1 MKGKSAV
8 VPMTLEE
15 IAQAVGG
22 VLCDVPDPRAVVDRT
37 VVIDSRHAVPGSL
50 FVALPG
56 ERTDGHRFAAAA
68 IASGAVAVL
77 AARPVDAPA
86 IVVADP
92 VDALAR
98 LARAVV
104 ARLDSPTVVALTGS
118 AGKTGTKDLLGQL
131 MEPTGSTVVAPLS
144 YNNQIGLPLTV
155 LGADEGTRCLL
166 VEMGASRAGHIR
178 YLTGIVPPTVGLV
191 LNVGTAH
198 IGEFGGSKEAIAAA
212 KGELVE
218 ALPPDGLAVLNADDP
233 YVLAMAARTV
243 ARVLTFGRAAGDV
256 RATRV
261 AVDQDGRPSFLLTH
275 DGSSAPVR
283 LGMHGEH
290 HVANATAAAAV
301 ALSLGAALDDVAEG
315 LSSARQLS
323 RGRMDVTE
331 RPDGVTV
338 VNDAFNANPD
348 SMDAALNALAAM
360 AGGRRRTVA
369 VLGEMAELGDRSE
382 AYHAELGRRVAA
394 AGVSLLVAVGGPEA
408 ALIHGQARAHG
419 VTSALVPDRESA
431 LDVLSGCLEPGDL
444 VLVKGSHS
452 AGLEETATRLAAPEP
467 VAVGTRRDGA

>member
-1 MKGKSAV
+1 M
-8 VPMTLEE
+8 VPMTLDE
-15 IAQAVGG
+15 IAEAVGG
-22 VLCDVPDPRAVVDRT
+22 VLYGVPDPRAVVDRAA
-37 VVIDSRHAVPGSL
+37 VIDSRHAGPGCL

-68 IASGAVAVL
+68 VAAGAVAVL
-77 AARPVDAPA
+77 AARPVGVPA
-86 IVVADP
+86 VVVPDP
-92 VDALAR
+92 LDALAR
-98 LARAVV
+98 LARAVMT
-104 ARLDSPTVVALTGS
+104 RLDSPTVVALTGS
-118 AGKTGTKDLLGQL
+118 AGKTGTKDLLSQL
-131 MEPTGSTVVAPLS
+131 MERAGATVATPLS
-144 YNNQIGLPLTV
+144 YNNRIGLPLTV
-155 LGADEGTRCLL
+155 LRADAGTRCLL
-166 VEMGASRAGHIR
+166 LEMGASRAGHIT

-198 IGEFGGSKEAIAAA
+198 LGEFGGKDGIAAA

-233 YVLAMAARTV
+233 YVMAMSARTT
-243 ARVLTFGRAAGDV
+243 ARVLTFGRTAGDV

-261 AVDQDGRPSFLLTH
+261 ELDRGGRPSFTLTH

-283 LGMHGEH
+283 LGMYGEH

-301 ALSLGAALDDVAEG
+301 ALSLGAALDEVAET
-315 LSSARQLS
+315 LHSARQLT
-323 RGRMDVTE
+323 RGRMEVVE

-360 AGGRRRTVA
+360 SAAGRRRTIA
-369 VLGEMAELGDRSE
+369 VLGEMRELGDESA

-394 AGVSLLVAVGGPEA
+394 AGVGVLVAVGGPEA
-408 ALIHGQARAHG
+408 ALVHDQAQAHG
-419 VTSALVPDRESA
+419 VAATLVPDRDAA
-431 LDVLSGCLEPGDL
+431 LEFLARCLEPGDL

-452 AGLEETATRLAAPEP
+452 AGLEETATRLATPD
-467 VAVGTRRDGA
+467 AVVMTT

>member
-1 MKGKSAV
+1 ML
-8 VPMTLEE
+8 PMTLEE

-22 VLCDVPDPRAVVDRT
+22 ALHGVPDPRAVVDRT

-56 ERTDGHRFAAAA
+56 ERTDGHHFAAAA
-68 IASGAVAVL
+68 VASGAVAVL
-77 AARPVDAPA
+77 AAHPVDVPA
-86 IVVADP
+86 IVVQDP

-98 LARAVV
+98 LARTVLAG
-104 ARLDSPTVVALTGS
+104 LDSPTVVALTGS

-131 MEPTGSTVVAPLS
+131 VEPTGSTVVAPLS

-155 LGADEGTRCLL
+155 LGADAGTRCLL

-233 YVLAMAARTV
+233 YVMAMAARTV

-275 DGSSAPVR
+275 DGSRAPVR

-323 RGRMDVTE
+323 RGRMDVIE

-348 SMDAALNALAAM
+348 SMDAALKALAAM
-360 AGGRRRTVA
+360 SGGRRRTVA
-369 VLGEMAELGDRSE
+369 VLGEMAELGGASE
-382 AYHAELGRRVAA
+382 TYHAELGRRVAA
-394 AGVSLLVAVGGPEA
+394 AGVSVLVAVGGAEA
-408 ALIHGQARAHG
+408 ALIHGQAQAHG
-419 VTSALVPDRESA
+419 VTSALVPDREAA
-431 LDVLSGCLEPGDL
+431 LDLLCGCLEAGDL

-452 AGLEETATRLAAPEP
+452 AGLEETATRLARPDP

>member
-1 MKGKSAV
+1 M
-8 VPMTLEE
+8 VPMTLDE
-15 IAQAVGG
+15 IAAAVGG
-22 VLCDVPDPRAVVDRT
+22 VLYDVPEPRAVVDRAA
-37 VVIDSRHAVPGSL
+37 VIDSRHAGPGCL

-68 IASGAVAVL
+68 VASGAVAVL
-77 AARPVDAPA
+77 AARPVDVPA
-86 IVVADP
+86 IVVPDP
-92 VDALAR
+92 LDALAR
-98 LARAVV
+98 LARTVMT
-104 ARLDSPTVVALTGS
+104 RLDSPTVVALTGS
-118 AGKTGTKDLLGQL
+118 AGKTGTKDLLSQL
-131 MEPTGSTVVAPLS
+131 LAKAGTTVATPLS

-155 LGADEGTRCLL
+155 LRADAATRCLL
-166 VEMGASRAGHIR
+166 LEMGASRAGHIT

-198 IGEFGGSKEAIAAA
+198 LGEFGGSKEAIATA

-233 YVLAMAARTV
+233 YVMAMSARTT

-261 AVDQDGRPSFLLTH
+261 ELDRDGRPSFTLTH

-283 LGMHGEH
+283 LGMYGEH

-301 ALSLGAALDDVAEG
+301 ALSLGVALDDVAETLG
-315 LSSARQLS
+315 SARQLTP
-323 RGRMDVTE
+323 GRMEVVE

-360 AGGRRRTVA
+360 SAGRRRTIA
-369 VLGEMAELGDRSE
+369 VLGEMRELGAESA

-394 AGVSLLVAVGGPEA
+394 AGVAVLVAVGGLEA
-408 ALIHGQARAHG
+408 ALVHGQAQAHG
-419 VTSALVPDRESA
+419 VSSTLVPDRDAA
-431 LDVLSGCLEPGDL
+431 LEYLSGCLAPGDL

-452 AGLEETATRLAAPEP
+452 AGLEETATRLARPD
-467 VAVGTRRDGA
+467 AVVMTT